1 MTPTSSK
8 RRDTAPIDAPDAAIS
23 EPVSDDN
30 QQPGSQPESQPDSQ
44 PYSPPGS
51 SSSSEPS
58 GPNMNATADANAT
71 QRARVL
77 LDCRYG
83 RCNTLVE
90 LDAEAIAQGVAERC
104 LDAEPAAI
112 AYLLDPP
119 CLSSG

>member
-1 MTPTSSK
+1 MTPIPSK
-8 RRDTAPIDAPDAAIS
+8 RRSTTPADLPDAAIS

-30 QQPGSQPESQPDSQ
+30 QQPGSQPESQPDS
-44 PYSPPGS
+44 PPGS
-51 SSSSEPS
+51 LSGSEAPC
-58 GPNMNATADANAT
+58 PNMNATVDANAR

-90 LDAEAIAQGVAERC
+90 LDAEAIAQGVAEHC

-112 AYLLDPP
+112 AYLLEAP

>member
-8 RRDTAPIDAPDAAIS
+8 RRDMAPTDAPDAAIS
-23 EPVSDDN
+23 EPVSDDS

-44 PYSPPGS
+44 SGS
-51 SSSSEPS
+51 SSSSEAA
-58 GPNMNATADANAT
+58 GLNMNATADANAR

-90 LDAEAIAQGVAERC
+90 LDAEAVAQGVAEHC

-112 AYLLDPP
+112 AYLLEPP